1 MFHSVQ
7 CVLFD
12 LDGTLID
19 SAPDLGQAANEMRLA
34 RGMPSLPL
42 EAYRS
47 MAGSGARGMLSVAF
61 GLSPEDGAYDAMR
74 EEFLNNYERRMMHAT
89 SVFAGVEEVLDAL
102 RSRGLTWGI
111 VTNKAQRFT
120 HPLMAAMPLFADAA
134 AIISGDTTPHAKPHP
149 APLLE
154 AMRRVNVQPEN
165 CVYVGDDERDVRA
178 GKAAGTA
185 TIAASYGY
193 LGLAEVAS
201 WQADAV
207 ISHPREL
214 LSLISP

>member
-154 AMRRVNVQPEN
+154 AMRRARVQPEN